1 MKTALGC
8 PNARVEVLK
17 AVNRLGDIVANE
29 IKIFAHGKPRNVGI
43 SLEHMRGDIGD
54 DLRLGFECV
63 ADWC

>member
-29 IKIFAHGKPRNVGI
+29 IEVGTHRLPRNVGI

-54 DLRLGFECV
+54 DLRLGFERV